1 MFDSWSNNYL
11 AEDELY
17 SSLSLSLTIKYT
29 QIREV
34 ICAQGWGLFLPL
46 VGQWSWLCTH
56 ILPVFPISSNSLC
69 LVGET
74 LQLADSTPYLFL
86 SLSSLVS
93 VSFLKTLFRVV
104 FLHKSQ
110 SHTKVGKTSFWKQWR
125 DAGIFLVFMSL
136 HVWHIFLIPH
146 SIFRSTLN
154 SYSIYRGG
162 EWPNRTHRV
171 NYLSKL
177 FKSWHKESNISHCC
191 VWKLIACF

>member
-1 MFDSWSNNYL
+1 MNSTP
-11 AEDELY
+11 
-17 SSLSLSLTIKYT
+17 LSLTIKYT

-34 ICAQGWGLFLPL
+34 ICSQGWGLFLPL

-74 LQLADSTPYLFL
+74 LADSTPYLFL
-86 SLSSLVS
+86 FLSSLVS

-110 SHTKVGKTSFWKQWR
+110 SHTGVGKTSFWKQWR
-125 DAGIFLVFMSL
+125 DAGILLVFMSL
-136 HVWHIFLIPH
+136 HVWHIFSIPH

-154 SYSIYRGG
+154 SYIQGEQNDPTAHTGSI
-162 EWPNRTHRV
+162 TLA
-171 NYLSKL
+171 NYLSLDTKRVT
-177 FKSWHKESNISHCC
+177 FPIVVYGN
-191 VWKLIACF
+191 